1 MLDIQGGRN
10 DVEITKGQGPR
21 VGVASTERTGLP
33 ITLWLYMGAR
43 QGEMHALATLNMGR
57 DGH

>member
-1 MLDIQGGRN
+1 
-10 DVEITKGQGPR
+10 VEITKGQGPR

-33 ITLWLYMGAR
+33 ITLWFYMGAR
-43 QGEMHALATLNMGR
+43 QGKIHALAMLDMGR